1 MASLISGGGGQNGG
15 DKALSS
21 EQINILRKMDG
32 FTLMAHEF
40 LYLLCNSSA
49 RLDYIEKNHKKEY
62 RSEKQKIYHWEL

>member
-49 RLDYIEKNHKKEY
+49 RLD
-62 RSEKQKIYHWEL
+62 